1 MSDGGIVGAVADH
14 VFNVRLLSD
23 SVEVFVN
30 AIEEEANQ
38 LLRVV
43 LIQVVE
49 MRVEPANSS
58 PYIVRCHGVS
68 LVPIVISGNSPA
80 AAVRVRLIDEKI
92 ERLGQLALAP

>member
-14 VFNVRLLSD
+14 VFNVRLLFD

-43 LIQVVE
+43 LIEALKLGRKCSNATFDV
-49 MRVEPANSS
+49 MRTDT
-58 PYIVRCHGVS
+58 VS
-68 LVPIVISGNSPA
+68 LVPIEISGNSPA
-80 AAVRVRLIDEKI
+80 AAV
-92 ERLGQLALAP
+92 